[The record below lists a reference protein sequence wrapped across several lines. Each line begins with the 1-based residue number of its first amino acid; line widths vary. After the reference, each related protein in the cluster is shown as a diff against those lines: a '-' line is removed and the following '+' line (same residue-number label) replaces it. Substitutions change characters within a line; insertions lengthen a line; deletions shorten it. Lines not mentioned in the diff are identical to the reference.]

1 MSNTLL
7 YTRLGLYPNST
18 EQEIKK
24 AYNKLSKIHHPDKN
38 LNNIDIAKQK
48 FTELIEA
55 KNILL
60 DPCQRKN
67 YDLHGLS
74 GLDDSKYSFTKF
86 DPINDIINFD
96 SYNENIKYI
105 YKNIIKTIDV
115 TLEDL
120 YNEKIINVN
129 YKQKIYC
136 NICNGKGTFDKIPN
150 KCIVCNNKHIYI
162 KIIKVGD
169 TIHKN
174 MERCNICISNDS
186 NDSNLCNICFGNCF
200 TISNTSIDVVLKSGL
215 TTDNKIILN
224 NKGNKYKNKNS
235 DLIIIIKELKHS
247 IYSRINN
254 DLFINIELKLYQSL
268 FGFVKIISR
277 LDGKKLYINSLT
289 TTSFNDIKKI
299 NNEGMKFIDSNTYG
313 DLYIKFNI
321 VLPNILNI
329 LSSNNISNL
338 KKILCYIDKS
348 EFENEKLIK
357 INNTLHMSIM
367 LDCK

>member
-7 YTRLGLYPNST
+7 YTRLGIYPNST

-24 AYNKLSKIHHPDKN
+24 AYNKLSKVYHPDKN
-38 LNNIDIAKQK
+38 LNNIDIATQK

-60 DPCQRKN
+60 DPDKRRN
-67 YDLHGLS
+67 YDLNGLS
-74 GLDDSKYSFTKF
+74 GLDDSRYSFSKF
-86 DPINDIINFD
+86 DPINDIID
-96 SYNENIKYI
+96 YTSYNENTRYI
-105 YKNIIKTIDV
+105 YKNIIKIINV

-120 YNEKIINVN
+120 YNEKTINVN
-129 YKQKIYC
+129 YKQNIYC
-136 NICNGKGTFDKIPN
+136 NTCNGKGTSDKLTN
-150 KCIVCNNKHIYI
+150 KCIICNNKYIYI
-162 KIIKVGD
+162 KIIKVGN

-174 MERCNICISNDS
+174 MEKCNICINSHKN
-186 NDSNLCNICFGNCF
+186 NNLCNICFGNCF
-200 TISNTSIDVVLKSGL
+200 TIFDTSLDISLKSGL

-235 DLIIIIKELKHS
+235 DLIIVIKELPHS

-254 DLFINIELKLYQSL
+254 DLFIDIELKLYQSL
-268 FGFVKIISR
+268 FGFAKIITH

-289 TTSFNDIKKI
+289 TTSFNDIKKLK
-299 NNEGMKFIDSNTYG
+299 NKGMKYIDSNLYG

-321 VLPNILNI
+321 ILPNIINT

-338 KKILCYIDKS
+338 KKILCYVDKI
-348 EFENEKLIK
+348 EFEKENIIK
-357 INNTLHMSIM
+357 INNTLPISIM
-367 LDCK
+367 IDCD